1 MPPKLDGR
9 TTRFGRAF
17 AETLVHC
24 PNQVRGYGACLGEKF
39 ESVSKGACEKEF
51 AALRSCF
58 RQVVQKQ
65 RGRR

>member
-1 MPPKLDGR
+1 MPKLDGR

-17 AETLVHC
+17 AQTLVEC
-24 PNQVRGYGACLGEKF
+24 PKQVTGYGACLGEKF

-51 AALRSCF
+51 AALKSCF
-58 RQVVQKQ
+58 SRVVAKQ